1 MSCKYLEKEDIDLSD
16 IDPTSDFPLIT
27 PSMGAGKTYAVI
39 NGYIKD
45 AFERKSDR
53 EINFQL
59 LVTPTKSLKND
70 VLEQYGEG
78 AVTPLCEADFLYPND
93 DATRVR
99 VACISQVGKFL
110 RDGNE
115 IKYPPDLIIFD
126 ELDEIAQWT
135 LCHADKLSVFDW
147 VFSNR
152 DRMLVCGITATPQ
165 LLTSY
170 VNESS
175 DVRFV
180 DITPDFPINHTCD
193 EIKIYEHMMID
204 TLLKSIEPRE
214 DSKVLVYTRSARK
227 CFQLSQTFPD
237 SGFLISTYNDELDK
251 NTGKQLNELMA
262 EQAFQLPN
270 GFGSVSL
277 LDYLNHYQILPQGIN
292 ILFINDAYS
301 AGINILDEAIKTV
314 VVESVDISTIKQV
327 RGRVRHDI
335 SSLLIAYNYKEKK
348 GFLRNLERAER
359 FFSDETNLEE
369 WHLTEQT
376 IISECEANNERI
388 PIDILSYRSC
398 DGEVKVNPFA
408 FGFYRYQI
416 GIYTKLAD
424 RIGRSTYFHALLP
437 YSRDHRISFASDRE
451 MDAIRA
457 NGANKQSFRNYDFA
471 PYIGR
476 KLFTEDKE
484 HLALD
489 LGLVDAQRH
498 PRKWTTVKKFLEEE
512 GFIVESKGSKAINPH
527 TGKRQTYSIIW
538 KPEEVTQ

>member
-1 MSCKYLEKEDIDLSD
+1 MSCRYLRREDINLDNVDL
-16 IDPTSDFPLIT
+16 ISDFPLIT
-27 PSMGAGKTYAVI
+27 PSMGAGKTHAVV
-39 NGYIKD
+39 NGYVKE
-45 AFERKSDR
+45 AFERKSGR
-53 EINFQL
+53 KIVFQL
-59 LVTPTKSLKND
+59 LITPTKSLKND
-70 VLEQYGEG
+70 VLKQYGESKV
-78 AVTPLCEADFLYPND
+78 APLCEADFLCPND
-93 DATRVR
+93 GDTKVR

-115 IKYPPDLIIFD
+115 IKHLPDLVVFD

-135 LCHADKLSVFDW
+135 LCHADKLPVFDW

-152 DRMLVCGITATPQ
+152 DKILACGITATPQ
-165 LLTSY
+165 LLTGY
-170 VNESS
+170 VNGNA

-227 CFQLSQTFPD
+227 CFQLSQAFPD

-277 LDYLNHYQILPQGIN
+277 LDYLNHYQILPQGVN

-301 AGINILDEAIKTV
+301 AGINIRDEAIKTV
-314 VVESVDISTIKQV
+314 VVESVDVATIKQV

-335 SSLLIAYNYKEKK
+335 SSLLIAYNYKEKINL
-348 GFLRNLERAER
+348 LRNLERAER

-369 WHLTEQT
+369 WYLTEQT
-376 IISECEANNERI
+376 VISECEANNEKI
-388 PIDILSYRSC
+388 PIDILTYRSC

-416 GIYTKLAD
+416 SIYSKLAD
-424 RIGRSTYFHALLP
+424 KIGRSTYFHSLLP
-437 YSRDHRISFASDRE
+437 YSKDRRISFASDKE
-451 MDAIRA
+451 KDAIRA
-457 NGANKQSFRNYDFA
+457 NGANKLSFRNFDLT

-476 KLFTEDKE
+476 RLFTEDKE

-489 LGLVDAQRH
+489 LGLVDGQRH
-498 PRKWTTVKKFLEEE
+498 PRRWTTVKRFLEGE
-512 GFIVESKGSKAINPH
+512 GYTVESKGSKATNPH
-527 TGKRQTYSIIW
+527 TGKRQTYSIISDP
-538 KPEEVTQ
+538 KM